1 MMKRTFLILL
11 IGMISLAVSAQTADS
26 TLLKEVELLKK
37 EVQKLQKSS
46 YNHNALISK
55 LKKTHQE
62 DLQGV
67 SGSLDENS
75 KRITEIDSQL
85 NELKASLDEHMSESG
100 TRIDNLEKW
109 TKQMAMIQFILFG
122 VLFIILLVMI
132 IVNRQRITKLFTKL
146 ETKVDNIKES
156 MDVEFNQLQ
165 KKHEEDMAALKKN
178 LEEKKK

>member
-1 MMKRTFLILL
+1 MMKRIFLILL

-132 IVNRQRITKLFTKL
+132 IVNRQRITKLFT
-146 ETKVDNIKES
+146 NIKEI
-156 MDVEFNQLQ
+156 MDIEFSQLQ

>member
-46 YNHNALISK
+46 YNHNAMLSK

-62 DLQGV
+62 DLEGV

-85 NELKASLDEHMSESG
+85 NELKALLDEHVNESG

-109 TKQMAMIQFILFG
+109 TKQIAMIQFILFG
-122 VLFIILLVMI
+122 VLFIILLVLI
-132 IVNRQRITKLFTKL
+132 IVNRQRNTKLFTKL
-146 ETKVDNIKES
+146 EAKVDKIKES

-178 LEEKKK
+178 LEEKKE

>member
-1 MMKRTFLILL
+1 MKRTFLILL

>member
-1 MMKRTFLILL
+1 MKRTFLILL
-11 IGMISLAVSAQTADS
+11 IGTISLAVSAQTADS